1 MRKAERVA
9 RRAHLMFL
17 KAQLAEHQHYVQM
30 VARKEGIM
38 RSWKKAGNRKA
49 FSHLERWHR
58 AELEVEKKRISTLR
72 HQMVAL
78 SCSADAKDV
87 KIAAQ
92 AARIVRLMRKLRVRS
107 GR

>member
-1 MRKAERVA
+1 MCFVEGVMKQEY
-9 RRAHLMFL
+9 L
-17 KAQLAEHQHYVQM
+17 KQDATGLAQM

-78 SCSADAKDV
+78 SCSADAKDA
-87 KIAAQ
+87 KITAQ